1 MSEMDFHIEFNIE
14 LSGIQP
20 DLLDEVADR
29 LKKLSA
35 GHTDLIGAAVGL
47 EKIADG
53 DTPYLY
59 RGRIVVH
66 IRPENIAAVSEEKS
80 PDLALRSSLEAIE
93 DQVRAKRTRS
103 NQPWQQPEQIK
114 SDSMYELSKE
124 EIFATYIGRRK
135 PEDLLKKSRGEIAAD
150 LMVNHNLSQD
160 AAYYAASVMLEHA
173 QEMVNNQQN
182 GN

>member
-1 MSEMDFHIEFNIE
+1 MDFHIEFNIE

-59 RGRIVVH
+59 RGRIG
-66 IRPENIAAVSEEKS
+66 
-80 PDLALRSSLEAIE
+80 LF
-93 DQVRAKRTRS
+93 
-103 NQPWQQPEQIK
+103 
-114 SDSMYELSKE
+114 SK
-124 EIFATYIGRRK
+124 IGNR
-135 PEDLLKKSRGEIAAD
+135 LLKGFICK
-150 LMVNHNLSQD
+150 HF
-160 AAYYAASVMLEHA
+160 
-173 QEMVNNQQN
+173 
-182 GN
+182 